1 MDNYT
6 RVILHRLSPDWG
18 NRSGETSGNDTG
30 ADPLAGAGAGA
41 LDEGEGHSQRV
52 AKVNPTAMKAM
63 PTARFHWPRSFMT
76 GSPDRSLEKT

>member
-1 MDNYT
+1 MWPA
-6 RVILHRLSPDWG
+6 HRSAGGTTPLVVVAENG
-18 NRSGETSGNDTG
+18 TG
-30 ADPLAGAGAGA
+30 ADPLAGAGAGV

-76 GSPDRSLEKT
+76 GSADRSLEKT